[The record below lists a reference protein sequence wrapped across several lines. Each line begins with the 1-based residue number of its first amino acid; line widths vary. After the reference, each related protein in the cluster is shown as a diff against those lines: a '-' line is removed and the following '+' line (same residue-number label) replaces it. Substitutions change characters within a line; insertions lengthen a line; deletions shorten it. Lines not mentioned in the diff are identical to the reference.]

1 MLKWS
6 ADGSQPYGGVP
17 MNEVWDELGCMT
29 EPNKVSPDQ
38 AIGDLAIGRS
48 LRIQSIVSLLLAGGL
63 LLVSQVAAYSSM
75 FGSLAAF
82 IPALFFAL
90 VVTPKFGP
98 DSAAFLRAA
107 VIAEAGKI
115 LITALICVAVFI
127 WVKPLAAGW
136 FFTGMAV
143 GIFSGRLGMFYRA

>member
-1 MLKWS
+1 
-6 ADGSQPYGGVP
+6 
-17 MNEVWDELGCMT
+17 MT
-29 EPNKVSPDQ
+29 APNDR
-38 AIGDLAIGRS
+38 LNGRFIS
-48 LRIQSIVSLLLAGGL
+48 RGLRVQSTVSLILVLGL
-63 LLVSQVAAYSSM
+63 LLVGQVAAYSSM

-98 DSAAFLRAA
+98 DSAAFLRTA
-107 VIAEAGKI
+107 VIAEVVKI
-115 LITALICVAVFI
+115 FLTALICMAVFM

-143 GIFSGRLGMFYRA
+143 TIFSGRLGLLYRA

>member
-1 MLKWS
+1 MTEL
-6 ADGSQPYGGVP
+6 ADGVEY
-17 MNEVWDELGCMT
+17 MT
-29 EPNKVSPDQ
+29 APNDQ
-38 AIGDLAIGRS
+38 LDGRLIGRGLRVQSTAS
-48 LRIQSIVSLLLAGGL
+48 LILVLCL
-63 LLVSQVAAYSSM
+63 LLVGQVAAYSSM

-98 DSAAFLRAA
+98 DSAAFLRTA
-107 VIAEAGKI
+107 VIAEVVKI
-115 LITALICVAVFI
+115 FLTALICMAVFM

-143 GIFSGRLGMFYRA
+143 TIFSGRLGLLFRA

>member
-1 MLKWS
+1 MT
-6 ADGSQPYGGVP
+6 VP
-17 MNEVWDELGCMT
+17 NGAI
-29 EPNKVSPDQ
+29 PNGTVPNGRLIS
-38 AIGDLAIGRS
+38 RS
-48 LRIQSIVSLLLAGGL
+48 LRIQSLAALLLAGGL
-63 LLVSQVAAYSSM
+63 LLLGQVAAYSSM

-98 DSAAFLRAA
+98 DSAAFLRTA
-107 VIAEAGKI
+107 VIAEVAKI
-115 LITALICVAVFI
+115 FLTAVICLVVFV

-143 GIFSGRLGMFYRA
+143 VIFSGRLGLLYRA

>member
-1 MLKWS
+1 MT
-6 ADGSQPYGGVP
+6 VP
-17 MNEVWDELGCMT
+17 NGAT
-29 EPNKVSPDQ
+29 PNGTVPNGRLIS
-38 AIGDLAIGRS
+38 RS
-48 LRIQSIVSLLLAGGL
+48 LRIQSLAALLLAGGL
-63 LLVSQVAAYSSM
+63 LLLGQVAAYSSM

-98 DSAAFLRAA
+98 DSAAFLRTA
-107 VIAEAGKI
+107 VIAEVAKI
-115 LITALICVAVFI
+115 FLTAMICLVVFV

-143 GIFSGRLGMFYRA
+143 VIFSGRLGLLYRA

>member
-1 MLKWS
+1 MT
-6 ADGSQPYGGVP
+6 VP
-17 MNEVWDELGCMT
+17 NGAT
-29 EPNKVSPDQ
+29 PNGTVPNGRLIS
-38 AIGDLAIGRS
+38 RS
-48 LRIQSIVSLLLAGGL
+48 LRIQSLAALLLAGGL
-63 LLVSQVAAYSSM
+63 LLLGQVAAYSSM

-98 DSAAFLRAA
+98 DSAAFLRTA
-107 VIAEAGKI
+107 VIAEVAKI
-115 LITALICVAVFI
+115 FLTAVICLVVFV

-143 GIFSGRLGMFYRA
+143 VIFSGRLGLLYRA

>member
-1 MLKWS
+1 MT
-6 ADGSQPYGGVP
+6 VP
-17 MNEVWDELGCMT
+17 DDRTPGEG
-29 EPNKVSPDQ
+29 P
-38 AIGDLAIGRS
+38 GRC
-48 LRIQSIVSLLLAGGL
+48 LRVQSVASLLLAGGL
-63 LLVSQVAAYSSM
+63 LMIGPVAAYSSM

-90 VVTPKFGP
+90 FVAPKFGP

-115 LITALICVAVFI
+115 LITALICIAVFV

-136 FFTGMAV
+136 FFAGMAT
-143 GIFSGRLGMFYRA
+143 GIFSGRLGLLIKA